1 MRSPGAPSTS
11 GRCSDTGTVS
21 AIPSG
26 SASTRPAGPVSL
38 RAFADESIR
47 TTPTGSFFVF
57 AATVVRED
65 RCEAVRH
72 ALGSLLLRGQ
82 ASLHWHDE
90 DDPRRRKIAAAVA
103 EVGANSLVVVG
114 APVVLTKQERARR
127 QVLGRLLW
135 ELDRRQVE
143 HALLESR
150 HLARDAHDLRAIG
163 GFRNAGLLSRRLRV
177 DHGKAKQEPLLWL
190 PDAVAGAVG
199 DDRCGAPDCRDL
211 LQDVVE
217 VQELTLD

>member
-1 MRSPGAPSTS
+1 M
-11 GRCSDTGTVS
+11 
-21 AIPSG
+21 
-26 SASTRPAGPVSL
+26 SL
-38 RAFADESIR
+38 RAFGDESIR

-57 AATVVRED
+57 AAAVVRED

-72 ALGSLLLRGQ
+72 ALGSLLLKGQ
-82 ASLHWHDE
+82 AYLHWHDE

-103 EVGANSLVVVG
+103 EVGAESLVVVG

-127 QVLGRLLW
+127 RVLGRLLW

-150 HLARDAHDLRAIG
+150 HLERDAHDLRAIG

-199 DDRCGAPDCRDL
+199 DDRCGAPDCLDL

-217 VQELTLD
+217 VQELMLD